1 MIILPQRPL
10 SKSILFVMLVL
21 FCASL
26 LAEEK
31 KKTYQ
36 LEPNVHAELIG
47 IHKQIDEGQN
57 GKAIE
62 RLKKLISS
70 NNLKAYDSAVAYQ
83 TMGFAKS
90 NIGEFSDAAKHFIKA
105 FSLDALPADVTHG
118 LNYSTA
124 QLLIHIDK
132 TKEGLKYLSKWFANE
147 PKATGDAHI
156 LAATAYYYLK
166 DYKQLIIH
174 VEKALALSNKPPLS
188 WYELLLAGYYEIK
201 EYKKSAA
208 LLETI
213 INKHPKKTNYWLQ
226 LAEIYQRLK
235 QDKKALAIYE
245 LAYAKGLLKKD
256 DINRLI
262 SNYLY
267 LEMPY
272 KAATILEKEM
282 AIGDINPDIKMLTLL
297 ADSWLL
303 AQENQ
308 KAEPVFK
315 EIIKKFNDD
324 HTRLRLGQLYIEAE
338 EWKKVIDVLDVEFAP
353 ENKVLLSKVNL
364 LLGIAQYHSKNMD
377 KATRAFTH
385 ALSDKSTEEQASWW
399 LKHLKNKTTKTQDS

>member
-1 MIILPQRPL
+1 MLTVCCNPL
-10 SKSILFVMLVL
+10 F
-21 FCASL
+21 A
-26 LAEEK
+26 AEK

-36 LEPNVHAELIG
+36 LEPNVHSELIG

-57 GKAIE
+57 GEALK
-62 RLKKLISS
+62 RLKKLITS
-70 NNLKAYDSAVAYQ
+70 NNLKAYDSAVIYQ

-105 FSLDALPADVTHG
+105 LSLDALPAEVTHG

-174 VEKALALSNKPPLS
+174 VEKALALSSKPPLS

-201 EYKKSAA
+201 EYKKSVT

-226 LAEIYQRLK
+226 LAEIYQRLE

-272 KAATILEKEM
+272 KAANILEKEM
-282 AIGDINPDIKMLTLL
+282 AIGDINPDIRMLTLL

-315 EIIKKFNDD
+315 EIIKKYNDD

-338 EWKKVIDVLDVEFAP
+338 DWKNVIEVLDVKFQS
-353 ENKVLLSKVNL
+353 NDKVLLSKVNL
-364 LLGIAQYHSKNMD
+364 LLGIAQYHSKNLS

-399 LKHLKNKTTKTQDS
+399 LEHLKNKTTKTQDS

>member
-1 MIILPQRPL
+1 MNIFAQRL
-10 SKSILFVMLVL
+10 ISKSILFIMLVL
-21 FCASL
+21 CCSSL

-31 KKTYQ
+31 KKTYK
-36 LEPNVHAELIG
+36 LDPNVHAQLIG

-57 GKAIE
+57 GEALK

-105 FSLDALPADVTHG
+105 LSLDALPAEVTHG

-174 VEKALALSNKPPLS
+174 VEKALALSSKPPLS

-201 EYKKSAA
+201 EYKKSVT

-226 LAEIYQRLK
+226 LAEIYQRLE
-235 QDKKALAIYE
+235 QDKKALAVYE
-245 LAYAKGLLKKD
+245 LAYAKGLLQKD

-272 KAATILEKEM
+272 KAAIILEKEM
-282 AIGDINPDIKMLTLL
+282 AIGDINPDIRTLTLL

-315 EIIKKFNDD
+315 EIIKKYNDD

-338 EWKKVIDVLDVEFAP
+338 EWKKVIEVLDVEFKS
-353 ENKVLLSKVNL
+353 EGKVLLSKVNL
-364 LLGIAQYHSKNMD
+364 LLGIAQYHSKNLD

-385 ALSDKSTEEQASWW
+385 ALSDKSTAEQASWW
-399 LKHLKNKTTKTQDS
+399 LDHLKNKTTKTQDS

>member
-1 MIILPQRPL
+1 MLAVCC
-10 SKSILFVMLVL
+10 SSLF
-21 FCASL
+21 
-26 LAEEK
+26 AEEE

-36 LEPNVHAELIG
+36 LESNIHAELIG
-47 IHKQIDEGQN
+47 IHQQIDEGQN
-57 GKAIE
+57 GKALK

-70 NNLKAYDSAVAYQ
+70 KNLKTYDSAVIYQ

-90 NIGEFSDAAKHFIKA
+90 NIGEFKEAARDFIKA
-105 FSLDALPADVTHG
+105 LSLNALPPDVTHG
-118 LNYSTA
+118 LNYSAA

-132 TKEGLKYLSKWFANE
+132 PKEGLKYLSRWFANE

-156 LAATAYYYLK
+156 LAATAYYYIK
-166 DYKQLIIH
+166 DFKQLIIH
-174 VEKALALSNKPPLS
+174 VEKALTLSSKPPLN
-188 WYELLLAGYYEIK
+188 WYELLLAGYYETK
-201 EYKKSAA
+201 EYKKSVT
-208 LLETI
+208 LLEKI

-226 LAEIYQRLK
+226 LAEIYQRLN
-235 QDKKALAIYE
+235 QDKKALAVYE
-245 LAYAKGLLKKD
+245 LAYTKGLLKKD
-256 DINRLI
+256 DISRLI

-272 KAATILEKEM
+272 KAAVILEKEM
-282 AIGDINPDIKMLTLL
+282 AIGDIEPDMRMLTLL

-308 KAEPVFK
+308 KAAPVFE

-338 EWKKVIDVLDVEFAP
+338 EWEKVIDVLDVEFQSAG
-353 ENKVLLSKVNL
+353 KVLMSKANL
-364 LLGIAQYHSKNMD
+364 LLGIAQYHSKNLD

-399 LKHLKNKTTKTQDS
+399 LEHLKNKTNSTQDS

>member
-1 MIILPQRPL
+1 MKIIIQGAF
-10 SKSILFVMLVL
+10 SKSILVTLLLL
-21 FCASL
+21 FCNSL

-31 KKTYQ
+31 KKSYQ
-36 LEPNVHAELIG
+36 LDPGIHAELIG

-57 GKAIE
+57 GEAIKK
-62 RLKKLISS
+62 LKKLISS

-83 TMGFAKS
+83 TMGFAKT
-90 NIGEFSDAAKHFIKA
+90 NIGEFNDAAKHFIKA
-105 FSLDALPADVTHG
+105 LSLDALPEDVTHG
-118 LNYSTA
+118 LNYTA
-124 QLLIHIDK
+124 AQILIHIDK
-132 TKEGLKYLSKWFANE
+132 TKEGLKYLSKWFAKE

-156 LAATAYYYLK
+156 LAATAYYHLK

-174 VEKALALSNKPPLS
+174 VEKALALSSKPPLS

-201 EYKKSAA
+201 EYKKSVT

-235 QDKKALAIYE
+235 QDKKALAVYE
-245 LAYAKGLLKKD
+245 LAYTKGLLQKD

-272 KAATILEKEM
+272 KAAMILEKEM
-282 AIGDINPDIKMLTLL
+282 AIGGIIPDFRSLTLL

-338 EWKKVIDVLDVEFAP
+338 EWSKVVDVLDVELKS
-353 ENKVLLSKVNL
+353 ESKVLLSKVNL

-385 ALSDKSTEEQASWW
+385 ALSDKSTAEQASWW
-399 LKHLKNKTTKTQDS
+399 LEHLKDETTKTQDS